1 MNAAPDLL
9 SLVLILRPL
18 PGGDPQR
25 PLPQWWGRA
34 AQALL
39 LDVVRRADEALAAE
53 LHGESGLRPYTAS
66 NLMGHFGPRRQ
77 PLSEQTYT
85 LRFTALTARLSGLLL
100 DAARPG
106 GRLAAGGEVQLDYL
120 PFHIE
125 AVHSR
130 ETDHPWAG
138 QAAYADFA
146 AGHLVGVA
154 APRRLTMQFASP
166 TTFHV
171 NGRYLPLPLPE
182 QVFTSLLERWNAFAP
197 IALPAETRRFAAECL
212 HLSRYDLR
220 SLAVPVKEGGLR
232 IGGLGQAT
240 YTVSRYD
247 RFWMSTILHLA
258 EFARFAGVGSGTGY
272 GMGQVRRLAG
282 APQADAGLP
291 FEP

>member
-1 MNAAPDLL
+1 MSATPDLL

-25 PLPQWWGRA
+25 PLPRWWGRA
-34 AQALL
+34 VQALL
-39 LDVVRRADEALAAE
+39 LDAVRQADEALAAE
-53 LHGESGLRPYTAS
+53 LHAESSLRPYTAS
-66 NLMGHFGPRRQ
+66 NLMGHFGAHRQ

-100 DAARPG
+100 EATRPG

-120 PFHIE
+120 PFRIE
-125 AVHSR
+125 AVHCDSVA
-130 ETDHPWAG
+130 HPWAG

-146 AGHLVGVA
+146 AGHLVGAA
-154 APRRLTMQFASP
+154 APRRLTLQFASP

-197 IALPAETRRFAAECL
+197 LALPSETRRFAAECL

-220 SLAVPVKEGGLR
+220 SLAVPIKDGGLR
-232 IGGLGQAT
+232 IGAVGQAT
-240 YTVSRYD
+240 YTVSHYD
-247 RFWMSTILHLA
+247 RFWMSSILHLA
-258 EFARFAGVGSGTGY
+258 EFARFSGVGSGTSY

-282 APQADAGLP
+282 TPEAGA
-291 FEP
+291 EPMLEP